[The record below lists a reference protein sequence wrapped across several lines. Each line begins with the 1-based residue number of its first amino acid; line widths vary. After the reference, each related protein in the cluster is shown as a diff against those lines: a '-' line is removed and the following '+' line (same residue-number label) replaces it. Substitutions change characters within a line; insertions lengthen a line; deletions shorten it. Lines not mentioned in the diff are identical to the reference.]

1 MGVRARGGRVG
12 GSGAHDNDMRNAG
25 EGQDR
30 DTGPQ
35 PRKGLTAPLTQR
47 RTTRRSPISRCRSQQ
62 RNCTSNKTARAHTL
76 MHLQRVDLGHVVPG
90 LIERQIRPVLGPLQL
105 CSQRPTAL
113 RLLRLPPRVAIHQC
127 ESHTSSNAQQLR
139 EGRCHEKE
147 TKWVVTGRSDCSTF
161 NRQTTNQAPAT
172 SQKP

>member
-1 MGVRARGGRVG
+1 MAEWAGVGPTTTTCVTLARNNRTGTLVLNHARAPRPH
-12 GSGAHDNDMRNAG
+12 SHNA
-25 EGQDR
+25 
-30 DTGPQ
+30 
-35 PRKGLTAPLTQR
+35 TQR
-47 RTTRRSPISRCRSQQ
+47 RTTRRSPISWCRSQQ
-62 RNCTSNKTARAHTL
+62 RSCTSNKTARAHTL
-76 MHLQRVDLGHVVPG
+76 QHLQRVYLGHVVPG